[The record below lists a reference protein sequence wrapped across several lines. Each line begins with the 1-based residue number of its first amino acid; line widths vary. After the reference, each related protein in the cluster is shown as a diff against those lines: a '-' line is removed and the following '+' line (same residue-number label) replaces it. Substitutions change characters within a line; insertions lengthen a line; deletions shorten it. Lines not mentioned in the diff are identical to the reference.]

1 MINKLMGGNAVF
13 RPGDENINR
22 TGRPPGSATS
32 VTLTLTLTLTKTE
45 QRAVVKELARRVKEE
60 RDVEA
65 THILGL
71 LMIQEHGVGI
81 PRKAQA

>member
-1 MINKLMGGNAVF
+1 MINKLMGENAVF
-13 RPGDENINR
+13 SPGDENINR

-32 VTLTLTLTLTKTE
+32 VTLTLTLTKTE

>member
-13 RPGDENINR
+13 SPGDENINR

-32 VTLTLTLTLTKTE
+32 VTLTKTE